1 MTYVVTESCIKCK
14 YTDCVEVCPV
24 DCFYEGPEFLVIHPD
39 ECIDCGLCEPEC
51 PIEAIFADDELPKD
65 QIEFI
70 EINAKLADV
79 YENITEAS
87 EPLPD
92 ADSFKDVEG
101 KKQFL
106 NIGIN
111 TSETMPA
118 NNEKNSNT
126 ILLYDNGEIVISNS
140 KFKIDE
146 LSNMDNIIFENA
158 LLDNLNKNLV
168 VSLNVEGKAYHEW
181 AMKIMEFLQ
190 KNNSSSTSADDESAM
205 QSMILSIEEILEK

>member
-1 MTYVVTESCIKCK
+1 MHSLAIMTYVVTESCIKCK

-51 PIEAIFADDELPKD
+51 PIEAIFADDELPAN
-65 QIEFI
+65 QIEFV
-70 EINAKLADV
+70 EINARLADV
-79 YENITEAS
+79 YENITEAK

-92 ADSFKDVEG
+92 ADHFKDLEN
-101 KKQFL
+101 KREFL

-111 TSETMPA
+111 NQSETTSTSE
-118 NNEKNSNT
+118 NSNT
-126 ILLYDNGEIVISNS
+126 ILLYDNGEMIINNS

-146 LSNMDNIIFENA
+146 LSNVDNIIFENT
-158 LLDNLNKNLV
+158 LLDNLNKDNIV
-168 VSLNVEGKAYHEW
+168 NLNVEGKAYHEW

-190 KNNSSSTSADDESAM
+190 KNNFLDVQIKT
-205 QSMILSIEEILEK
+205 LK

>member
-51 PIEAIFADDELPKD
+51 PIEAIYADDELPAN
-65 QIEFI
+65 QIEFV
-70 EINAKLADV
+70 EINARLADV
-79 YENITEAS
+79 YENITEAK

-92 ADSFKDVEG
+92 ADNFKDLEN
-101 KKQFL
+101 KREFL

-111 TSETMPA
+111 NQNETTSPSE
-118 NNEKNSNT
+118 NSNM
-126 ILLYDNGEIVISNS
+126 ILLYDNGEMVINNT
-140 KFKIDE
+140 KFKIDD
-146 LSNMDNIIFENA
+146 LSNMDNIIFKNT
-158 LLDNLNKNLV
+158 LLDNLKKDNV
-168 VSLNVEGKAYHEW
+168 VNLNVEGKAYHEW

-190 KNNSSSTSADDESAM
+190 KNKFLDVQIKT
-205 QSMILSIEEILEK
+205 LK

>member
-1 MTYVVTESCIKCK
+1 MHSLAIMTYVVTESCIKCK

-51 PIEAIFADDELPKD
+51 PIEAIFADDELPAN
-65 QIEFI
+65 QIEFV
-70 EINAKLADV
+70 EINARLADV
-79 YENITEAS
+79 YENITEAK

-92 ADSFKDVEG
+92 ADHFKDLEN
-101 KKQFL
+101 KREFL

-111 TSETMPA
+111 NQSEITSPSE
-118 NNEKNSNT
+118 NSNT
-126 ILLYDNGEIVISNS
+126 ILLYDNGEMIINNS

-146 LSNMDNIIFENA
+146 LSNMDNIIFENT
-158 LLDNLNKNLV
+158 LLDNLNKDNIV
-168 VSLNVEGKAYHEW
+168 NLNVEGKAYHEW

-190 KNNSSSTSADDESAM
+190 KNKFLDVQIKT
-205 QSMILSIEEILEK
+205 LK

>member
-1 MTYVVTESCIKCK
+1 MAYVVTESCIKCK

-51 PIEAIFADDELPKD
+51 PIEAIFADDELPEN

-79 YENITEAS
+79 YENITEAKD
-87 EPLPD
+87 PLPD
-92 ADSFKDVEG
+92 ADNYKNVEE
-101 KKQFL
+101 KIQFL
-106 NIGIN
+106 KIGIDPEDN
-111 TSETMPA
+111 QTQELKS
-118 NNEKNSNT
+118 NN
-126 ILLYDNGEIVISNS
+126 IILYDNGEIILNNS

-146 LSNMDNIIFENA
+146 LSAVDNIIFENT
-158 LLDNLNKNLV
+158 LLDGLNKNEV
-168 VSLNVEGKAYHEW
+168 VNLDVEGKAYHEW

-190 KNNSSSTSADDESAM
+190 KNQFSNVQIRT
-205 QSMILSIEEILEK
+205 LKK

>member
-1 MTYVVTESCIKCK
+1 MAYVVTESCIKCK

-51 PIEAIFADDELPKD
+51 PIEAIFPDDEIPD
-65 QIEFI
+65 NQIEFI

-79 YENITEAS
+79 YENITEAK

-92 ADSFKDVEG
+92 ADNFKDIEN
-101 KKQFL
+101 KKEFL

-111 TSETMPA
+111 NQDEPSTSE
-118 NNEKNSNT
+118 NVSNT
-126 ILLYDNGEIVISNS
+126 ILLYDNGEIVINNS

-146 LSNMDNIIFENA
+146 LSNMDNVIFENT
-158 LLDNLNKNLV
+158 LLDNLNKNETV
-168 VSLNVEGKAYHEW
+168 NLNVEGKAYHEW

-190 KNNSSSTSADDESAM
+190 KNKF
-205 QSMILSIEEILEK
+205 LEVQIKTLK

>member
-1 MTYVVTESCIKCK
+1 MAYVVTESCITCK

-51 PIEAIFADDELPKD
+51 PIEAIFPDDEIPD
-65 QIEFI
+65 NQIEFI

-79 YENITEAS
+79 YENITEAK

-92 ADSFKDVEG
+92 ADNFKDIEN
-101 KKQFL
+101 KKEFL

-111 TSETMPA
+111 NQDEPSTSE
-118 NNEKNSNT
+118 NISNT
-126 ILLYDNGEIVISNS
+126 ILLYDNGEIVINNS
-140 KFKIDE
+140 KFKIDD
-146 LSNMDNIIFENA
+146 LSNMDNVIFENT
-158 LLDNLNKNLV
+158 LLDNLNKNETV
-168 VSLNVEGKAYHEW
+168 NLNVEGKAYHEW

-190 KNNSSSTSADDESAM
+190 KNKF
-205 QSMILSIEEILEK
+205 LEVQIKTLK

>member
-79 YENITEAS
+79 YENITEAA

-106 NIGIN
+106 KIGIN
-111 TSETMPA
+111 TSETVPA
-118 NNEKNSNT
+118 SNDKNSNT

-158 LLDNLNKNLV
+158 LLDNLDKNLV
-168 VSLNVEGKAYHEW
+168 VNLNVEGKAYHQW

-190 KNNSSSTSADDESAM
+190 KNNFIDVQIKT
-205 QSMILSIEEILEK
+205 LK

>member
-51 PIEAIFADDELPKD
+51 PIEAIYADDELPAN
-65 QIEFI
+65 QIEFV
-70 EINAKLADV
+70 EINARLADV
-79 YENITEAS
+79 YENITEAR

-92 ADSFKDVEG
+92 ADNFKDLEN
-101 KKQFL
+101 KREFL

-111 TSETMPA
+111 DQNETTSPI
-118 NNEKNSNT
+118 KNSNT
-126 ILLYDNGEIVISNS
+126 ILLYDNGEMVINNS
-140 KFKIDE
+140 KFKIDD
-146 LSNMDNIIFENA
+146 LSNMDNIIFENT
-158 LLDNLNKNLV
+158 LLDNLNKDNIV
-168 VSLNVEGKAYHEW
+168 NLNVEGKAYHEW

-190 KNNSSSTSADDESAM
+190 KNKFLDVQIKT
-205 QSMILSIEEILEK
+205 LK

>member
-1 MTYVVTESCIKCK
+1 MAYVVTESCIKCK

-51 PIEAIFADDELPKD
+51 PIEAIFADDELPEN

-79 YENITEAS
+79 YENITEAKD
-87 EPLPD
+87 PLPD
-92 ADSFKDVEG
+92 ADNYKDVKE
-101 KKQFL
+101 KIQFL
-106 NIGIN
+106 KIGIDA
-111 TSETMPA
+111 E
-118 NNEKNSNT
+118 NNQTQELKSNN
-126 ILLYDNGEIVISNS
+126 IILYDNGEIVLNNS

-146 LSNMDNIIFENA
+146 LSAVDNIIFENT
-158 LLDNLNKNLV
+158 LLDGLNKNEV
-168 VSLNVEGKAYHEW
+168 VNLDVEGKAYHEW

-190 KNNSSSTSADDESAM
+190 KNNFSNVQIRT
-205 QSMILSIEEILEK
+205 LNK

>member
-51 PIEAIFADDELPKD
+51 PIDAIYADDELPNN

-79 YENITEAS
+79 YENITEAK

-92 ADSFKDVEG
+92 ADNFKDIEG
-101 KKQFL
+101 KKKFL
-106 NIGIN
+106 NIGIG
-111 TSETMPA
+111 
-118 NNEKNSNT
+118 NEDADEYIKENLNT
-126 ILLYDNGEIVISNS
+126 ILLYDNGEIVINNS
-140 KFKIDE
+140 RFKIDE
-146 LSNMDNIIFENA
+146 LSSTDNIIFENT
-158 LLDNLNKNLV
+158 LLNNLNKEDLV
-168 VSLNVEGKAYHEW
+168 CLNVEGKAYHVEV
-181 AMKIMEFLQ
+181 KY
-190 KNNSSSTSADDESAM
+190 
-205 QSMILSIEEILEK
+205 EK

>member
-1 MTYVVTESCIKCK
+1 VHSLAIMTYVVTESCIKCK

-51 PIEAIFADDELPKD
+51 PIEAIFADDELPAN
-65 QIEFI
+65 QIEFV
-70 EINAKLADV
+70 EINARLADV
-79 YENITEAS
+79 YENITEAK

-92 ADSFKDVEG
+92 ADHFKDLEN
-101 KKQFL
+101 KREFL

-111 TSETMPA
+111 NQSETTSTSE
-118 NNEKNSNT
+118 NSNT
-126 ILLYDNGEIVISNS
+126 ILLYDNGEMIINNS

-146 LSNMDNIIFENA
+146 LSNMDNIIFENT
-158 LLDNLNKNLV
+158 LLDNLNKDNIV
-168 VSLNVEGKAYHEW
+168 NLNVEGKAYHEW

-190 KNNSSSTSADDESAM
+190 KNKFLDVQIKT
-205 QSMILSIEEILEK
+205 LK

>member
-79 YENITEAS
+79 YENITEAA

-111 TSETMPA
+111 TSETVPA
-118 NNEKNSNT
+118 SNDKNSNT
-126 ILLYDNGEIVISNS
+126 ILLYDKGEIVISNS

-190 KNNSSSTSADDESAM
+190 KNNFIDVQIKT
-205 QSMILSIEEILEK
+205 LK

>member
-79 YENITEAS
+79 YENITEAA
-87 EPLPD
+87 EPLPN
-92 ADSFKDVEG
+92 ADSFKDVKG

-111 TSETMPA
+111 TSEAVPV

-190 KNNSSSTSADDESAM
+190 KNNFIDVQIKT
-205 QSMILSIEEILEK
+205 LK

>member
-1 MTYVVTESCIKCK
+1 MAYVVTESCIKCK

-51 PIEAIFADDELPKD
+51 PIEAIFADDELPEN

-79 YENITEAS
+79 YENKTEAKD
-87 EPLPD
+87 PLPD
-92 ADSFKDVEG
+92 ADNFKDIEE
-101 KKQFL
+101 KIQFL
-106 NIGIN
+106 KIGVDNDDNKKSELKSNNIF
-111 TSETMPA
+111 
-118 NNEKNSNT
+118 
-126 ILLYDNGEIVISNS
+126 LYDSGEIVLNNS

-146 LSNMDNIIFENA
+146 LSAVDNIIFENT
-158 LLDNLNKNLV
+158 LLDGLDKNEVVNLD
-168 VSLNVEGKAYHEW
+168 VEGKAYHEW

-190 KNNSSSTSADDESAM
+190 KNQFSNVQIRT
-205 QSMILSIEEILEK
+205 LKK

>member
-1 MTYVVTESCIKCK
+1 MAYVVTESCIKCK

-51 PIEAIFADDELPKD
+51 PIEAIFADDELPEN

-79 YENITEAS
+79 YENITEAKD
-87 EPLPD
+87 PLPD
-92 ADSFKDVEG
+92 AHNYKDVEE
-101 KKQFL
+101 KIQFL
-106 NIGIN
+106 KIGID
-111 TSETMPA
+111 SEDNQTQELKS
-118 NNEKNSNT
+118 NN
-126 ILLYDNGEIVISNS
+126 IMLYDNGEIVLNNS

-146 LSNMDNIIFENA
+146 LSAVDNIIFENT
-158 LLDNLNKNLV
+158 LLDGLNKNEV
-168 VSLNVEGKAYHEW
+168 VNLDVEGKAYHEW

-190 KNNSSSTSADDESAM
+190 KNQFSNVQIRT
-205 QSMILSIEEILEK
+205 LKK

>member
-39 ECIDCGLCEPEC
+39 ECIDCGLCVPEC
-51 PIEAIFADDELPKD
+51 PIEAIYPDDELPSD
-65 QIEFI
+65 QIEFV

-79 YENITEAS
+79 YENITEAK

-92 ADSFKDVEG
+92 ADNFKDVEN

-106 NIGIN
+106 NIDIGNKEKAPIN
-111 TSETMPA
+111 EI
-118 NNEKNSNT
+118 NSNT
-126 ILLYDNGEIVISNS
+126 ILLYDNGDIVINNT
-140 KFKIDE
+140 KFKINE
-146 LSNMDNIIFENA
+146 LSNMNNIIFENT
-158 LLDNLNKNLV
+158 LLDNLDKEKV
-168 VSLNVEGKAYHEW
+168 VCLNVEGKAYHEW

-190 KNNSSSTSADDESAM
+190 KNNFIDVQIKT
-205 QSMILSIEEILEK
+205 LK

>member
-79 YENITEAS
+79 YENITEAA

-111 TSETMPA
+111 TSETVPA

-190 KNNSSSTSADDESAM
+190 KNNFIDVQIKT
-205 QSMILSIEEILEK
+205 LK

>member
-51 PIEAIFADDELPKD
+51 PIDAIFADDELPKD

-79 YENITEAS
+79 YENITEAA

-111 TSETMPA
+111 TADISSAT
-118 NNEKNSNT
+118 NEKNSNT

-140 KFKIDE
+140 RFRIDE

-158 LLDNLNKNLV
+158 LLDNLDKNLV
-168 VSLNVEGKAYHEW
+168 VNLNVEGKAYHQW

-190 KNNSSSTSADDESAM
+190 KNNFIDVQIKT
-205 QSMILSIEEILEK
+205 LK